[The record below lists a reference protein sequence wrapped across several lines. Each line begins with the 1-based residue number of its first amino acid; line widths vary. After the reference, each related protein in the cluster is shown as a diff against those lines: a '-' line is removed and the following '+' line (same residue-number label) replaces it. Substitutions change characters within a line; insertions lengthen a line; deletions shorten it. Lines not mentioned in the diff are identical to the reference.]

1 MAKNKEK
8 QVAKKIELDEVYPNS
23 PLIEVVC
30 EVRFPGDMAIE
41 CRKDLYYA
49 KIKDKYSEILVP
61 QVQPGKAMPFEAY
74 RFEKKDR
81 SAGVMLAINR
91 FSFYEKKYER
101 HKKFIREFMKLARL
115 LGETYSIS
123 KIDRLGWRYINLIP
137 FTREDG
143 LVPLQRFLTVSLNVP
158 NGVSERFENLNMV
171 FISKVGDGSITTKIE
186 SVVRGGR
193 QEEALVLDFDFAMT
207 ENLHFSKLGDYVI
220 IAHEYTRELFENLI
234 TDQYR
239 RYLQGEAL

>member
-8 QVAKKIELDEVYPNS
+8 RVVKKSELDKVYPNS

-30 EVRFPGDMAIE
+30 EVRFPADMAIE
-41 CRKDLYYA
+41 CRKDLFHA
-49 KIKDKYSEILVP
+49 KIKNKYSEILVP
-61 QVQPGKAMPFEAY
+61 QVQAGKAMPLEAY

-81 SAGVMLAINR
+81 SAGVMLAINK
-91 FSFYEKKYER
+91 FSFYEKKYEE
-101 HKKFIREFMKLARL
+101 HKKFIKEFMRLAYL
-115 LGETYSIS
+115 FGETYSIS

-158 NGVSERFENLNMV
+158 NGVSERFENLSMV
-171 FISKVGDGSITTKIE
+171 FISKVPDGSITTKIE
-186 SVVRGGR
+186 SAVRGDR
-193 QEEALVLDFDFAMT
+193 QQEALVLDFDFAMT

-220 IAHEYTRELFENLI
+220 IAHEHTRAIFESLI

-239 RYLQGEAL
+239 QYLKGETL

>member
-8 QVAKKIELDEVYPNS
+8 QVVKKFELAEIYPNQ

-30 EVRFPGDMAIE
+30 EAHFPANMAIE
-41 CRKDLYYA
+41 CRKDLFHA
-49 KIKDKYSEILVP
+49 KIKNKYSEILVP
-61 QVQPGKAMPFEAY
+61 QVQMGKAMPLEVY

-81 SAGVMLAINR
+81 SAGVMLAINK
-91 FSFYEKKYER
+91 FSFYEKKYEG
-101 HKKFIREFMKLARL
+101 HKKFIREFMRLARL

-143 LVPLQRFLTVSLNVP
+143 IVPLQRFLTVSLNVP
-158 NGVSERFENLNMV
+158 NSVSERFENLSIV
-171 FISKVGDGSITTKIE
+171 FISRVADGSITTKIE
-186 SVVRGGR
+186 SAVREDR
-193 QEEALVLDFDFAMT
+193 QQEALVLDFDFAMT

-220 IAHEYTRELFENLI
+220 MAHEHTSALFESLI

-239 RYLQGEAL
+239 QYLRGETL